1 MNDVIVAFV
10 DHLLVPIIITVIV
23 PFLISLIRQRIA
35 QLENDKARSL
45 LDGALDELQCAVS
58 TAVSAVSQTYVDSL
72 KKEKKFSVDSQ
83 KEAFRQAYQKSISL
97 LSTETLDYLKTKFSD
112 EDFEELVGS
121 YIESVIYRNK

>member
-1 MNDVIVAFV
+1 MNDVIIAFV

-23 PFLISLIRQRIA
+23 PFIISLIRQKIA

-45 LDGALDELQCAVS
+45 LDGALSELQGAVS
-58 TAVSAVSQTYVDSL
+58 VAVSAVSQTYVDAL
-72 KKEKKFSVDSQ
+72 KKEKKFSAESQ

-112 EDFEELVGS
+112 EDFEELIGS
-121 YIESVIYRNK
+121 YIESIIYRNK

>member
-1 MNDVIVAFV
+1 MNDVIIAFV

-23 PFLISLIRQRIA
+23 PFIISLIRQKIA

-45 LDGALDELQCAVS
+45 LDGALSELQGAVS
-58 TAVSAVSQTYVDSL
+58 IAVSAVSQTYVDAL
-72 KKEKKFSVDSQ
+72 KKEKKFSAESQ

-112 EDFEELVGS
+112 EDFEELIGS
-121 YIESVIYRNK
+121 YIESIIYANK